1 VEVASAGS
9 EGRVRVAE
17 ELGALVEL
25 AKLLNVTLGD
35 PWVKQGA
42 TTSIRTRERLSTSS
56 FRRTSKRAACWSACL
71 CREAT
76 SGGLNTFTAS
86 LAFHPLGSCSN
97 ARLSELLLLLEP
109 VRFRVAQKSDLFRGR
124 PLSMMLPDS
133 DWCLLCP
140 KVAVCIGSP
149 SSVWGVHMVLGT
161 VGSGVAVTARGAG
174 LSHGLGD
181 ALCSTGADNGVGN
194 VEAVMTV
201 VAADLGV
208 VNEAESGVKGVLA
221 RGESSMR
228 AERLTA
234 STGVLPD
241 RSRVRDP
248 WRVKRGAAEVHV
260 GMTSGARLFG
270 ERGCRSSFWGR
281 CSSSL
286 LLKADRS
293 SGLSS
298 VSCGRADVMQSA
310 RE

>member
-9 EGRVRVAE
+9 EGRVRVTE
-17 ELGALVEL
+17 EFDTFVEL
-25 AKLLNVTLGD
+25 AKLLNVMSENS
-35 PWVKQGA
+35 WVKQWVA
-42 TTSIRTRERLSTSS
+42 PSIRTRERLSTSS

-97 ARLSELLLLLEP
+97 ALLSELLLLLEP
-109 VRFRVAQKSDLFRGR
+109 VRFRVAQKSDRFRGR
-124 PLSMMLPDS
+124 PRSMMLADS

-149 SSVWGVHMVLGT
+149 SSVWGVPEVLWT
-161 VGSGVAVTARGAG
+161 VGSGVAVAARVDGR
-174 LSHGLGD
+174 SHGLGD
-181 ALCSTGADNGVGN
+181 ALCSTGADSGVGN

-221 RGESSMR
+221 RGESSTR
-228 AERLTA
+228 AERLTV

-241 RSRVRDP
+241 RSR
-248 WRVKRGAAEVHV
+248 
-260 GMTSGARLFG
+260 L
-270 ERGCRSSFWGR
+270 
-281 CSSSL
+281 
-286 LLKADRS
+286 
-293 SGLSS
+293 
-298 VSCGRADVMQSA
+298 
-310 RE
+310 